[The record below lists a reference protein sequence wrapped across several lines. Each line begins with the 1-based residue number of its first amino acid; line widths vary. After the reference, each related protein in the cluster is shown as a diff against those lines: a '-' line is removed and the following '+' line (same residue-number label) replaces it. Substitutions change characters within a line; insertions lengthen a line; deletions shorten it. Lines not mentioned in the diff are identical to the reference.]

1 MTTKLIIFIS
11 PRLDLT
17 QSAVMPPS
25 SSTSVKFSASNQVNL
40 CAKFKLFFNIYIFL
54 YFYVFLDGS
63 AMECVT
69 CSLDSQV
76 SEGGVDGA
84 LGHCG
89 WVSIRRNCENCDE
102 GMTFIVS
109 CAGNK
114 VPQNYRY
121 QPIL

>member
-1 MTTKLIIFIS
+1 
-11 PRLDLT
+11 
-17 QSAVMPPS
+17 
-25 SSTSVKFSASNQVNL
+25 
-40 CAKFKLFFNIYIFL
+40 
-54 YFYVFLDGS
+54 
-63 AMECVT
+63 MECVT

-121 QPIL
+121 QPILKTYYLLKAGVGTKKIGLNPEPTVTHIFDLRMGSWVPHTTTPD